1 MLTRENFTG
10 RVWRRN
16 ARSRRT
22 TAGTLITRLTARSS
36 WSYSS
41 ITSTLP
47 RNSSEIA
54 RCHELT
60 LIGSN
65 PWFSSRVCAV
75 SIDPPLP
82 SILAPPLRPSSAGFG
97 RGARLKTIFKNGT
110 HRPMATLADQPL
122 GHTVTVVGVDGPR
135 AFRRRLLEMGLV
147 PGTDV
152 RIVTVAPLGDP
163 LQIEVR
169 GGQWSIRR
177 VEAAQ
182 IQVGAGPVG
191 ARS

>member
-1 MLTRENFTG
+1 
-10 RVWRRN
+10 
-16 ARSRRT
+16 
-22 TAGTLITRLTARSS
+22 
-36 WSYSS
+36 
-41 ITSTLP
+41 
-47 RNSSEIA
+47 
-54 RCHELT
+54 
-60 LIGSN
+60 
-65 PWFSSRVCAV
+65 
-75 SIDPPLP
+75 
-82 SILAPPLRPSSAGFG
+82 
-97 RGARLKTIFKNGT
+97 
-110 HRPMATLADQPL
+110 MATLADQPL
-122 GHTVTVVGVDGPR
+122 GHAVTVVGVDGPR

-182 IQVGAGPVG
+182 IQVGAIPVG